1 MNKGNALIE
10 VNRASRMIDEPIS
23 LRITGLHPQ
32 WLYELDVEMLDDL
45 GRTWCARAQFEA
57 DHNGELDTAI
67 HPARSGSYCGIMANG
82 LFWSMQLKEQAGEL
96 SWEHAHSIPFYMKM
110 SLNPNRYNVKV
121 YEQSP
126 VQGNTY
132 DTERDDTSKVK
143 TIVAEHSFE
152 MDFVAEHVQVLDVTE
167 GFIGQYYMPAT
178 STTTNK
184 EHNKL
189 PGVIVVGGS
198 GGGFGWSTHIASV
211 LASRG
216 IAAMA
221 VAYFDYQGS
230 YGLPHELVNIPL
242 EQFGACINWLQQR
255 AEVDSERIGVVG
267 ISKGGELA
275 LLLGSTYH
283 ESISSVVAIAPAHIV
298 MQGIS
303 MTNYT
308 PQSSWSYA
316 GAPLAF
322 LPYPD
327 DYAVTASFDKSS
339 LRDTITRALQ
349 NSDAV
354 EQSRIPVERMSANVL
369 LISGDQDEMGPT
381 SDMSLSIVHT
391 LSNYEYSY
399 KVKHLRYP
407 DAGHSFF
414 LPNLP
419 AVVFHPNVSPAAVAA
434 AEQHAWKA
442 IVSFLQKTAN
452 GHLSESYPVPNVVK
466 E

>member
-1 MNKGNALIE
+1 MMSRNVSIE
-10 VNRASRMIDEPIS
+10 VNRASCMVDEPIS
-23 LRITGLHPQ
+23 FCITGLHPQ
-32 WLYELDVEMLDDL
+32 GLYEIVVEMLDDL
-45 GRTWCARAQFEA
+45 GRTWCSNAEFET
-57 DHNGELDTAI
+57 NNKGELDTAV
-67 HPARSGSYCGIMANG
+67 HSARSGSYSGIMANG

-96 SWEHAHSIPFYMKM
+96 SWGHAHSIPFYMKM
-110 SLNPNRYNVKV
+110 SLNPNCYSVKV
-121 YEQSP
+121 HEFICA
-126 VQGNTY
+126 QG
-132 DTERDDTSKVK
+132 DDRNIAKDDSYKAK
-143 TIVAEHSFE
+143 TVVAEHSFE
-152 MDFVAEHVQVLDVTE
+152 MNFIADHVQVIDVTD

-178 STTTNK
+178 KTTTSK
-184 EHNKL
+184 DYNKL
-189 PGVIVVGGS
+189 PAVIIVGGS
-198 GGGFGWSTHIASV
+198 GGGFGWSAQIASV

-216 IAAMA
+216 IATMA

-230 YGLPHELVNIPL
+230 YGLPQELVDIPL
-242 EQFGACINWLQQR
+242 ESFECCIDWLQQR

-267 ISKGGELA
+267 ISKGAELS

-303 MTNYT
+303 MTNHI
-308 PQSSWSYA
+308 PQSSWSYQ
-316 GAPLAF
+316 GEPLAF

-327 DYAVTASFDKSS
+327 DYTATASFDKSS
-339 LRDTITRALQ
+339 LRDIITRALQ
-349 NSDAV
+349 NTEAV

-381 SDMSLSIVHT
+381 SDMSSSIQNT
-391 LSNYEYSY
+391 LSDHSYPYE
-399 KVKHLRYP
+399 VKHLRYP

-442 IVSFLQKTAN
+442 ILSFLQRAAN
-452 GHLSESYPVPNVVK
+452 SHLSKSYPVSNIVK
-466 E
+466 